1 MNENGGDKEI
11 SVEEFLEFTSTSNT
25 PAKLNLELFLDQ
37 AVKGKLI

>member
-25 PAKLNLELFLDQ
+25 PQSLILNYF
-37 AVKGKLI
+37 